1 MYVGVCLVCMCFVS
15 VGNLMLCPKKN
26 KTNECHGESTTGDE
40 RNNLN
45 FTQLDFDEPPA
56 VTDSARGP
64 PKRDFPF
71 HYGTRFLSILAK
83 MFVVCVWVCGFSKVC
98 VCII

>member
-1 MYVGVCLVCMCFVS
+1 MYVGVCLVCLCFVS

-45 FTQLDFDEPPA
+45 FTQLDFDEPQA
-56 VTDSARGP
+56 ATDSGQ
-64 PKRDFPF
+64 
-71 HYGTRFLSILAK
+71 GSSETRFSVSLWHTLPLYPSK
-83 MFVVCVWVCGFSKVC
+83 NVCCLCVGVWF
-98 VCII
+98 